1 MADPFTIAAIGVGLA
16 GTAMS
21 TFGAIREGQAANAA
35 AKFEAQQL
43 EQRAKEQEAAGQLSA
58 LEERRKSNILQ
69 SRALAVA
76 GASGGGALDPNVLN
90 IVSGLAGEG
99 EQAFQSE
106 LFNARSRAGTLEAQA
121 AGRRFEGKQ
130 AKTAGLIKGVSTA
143 FSGLSSAAMG
153 GASFFGGTK
162 PVGDAPAL
170 GFDDFVTAG
179 NRNVNIPGMR

>member
-1 MADPFTIAAIGVGLA
+1 MADPLTLAAIGAGLA

-21 TFGAIREGQAANAA
+21 TFGAIRQGQAANAA

-43 EQRAKEQEAAGQLSA
+43 EQRAKEQEAAGQAAA
-58 LEERRKSNILQ
+58 LEERRRSQILQ

-76 GASGGGALDPNVLN
+76 GASGGGALDPGVLN
-90 IVSGLAGEG
+90 IISGLEGEG

-130 AKTAGLIKGVSTA
+130 AKSASLVNAVSTA
-143 FSGLSSAAMG
+143 LSGVSDAAMA
-153 GASFFGGTK
+153 GANFFGG
-162 PVGDAPAL
+162 PRPDGGSD
-170 GFDDFVTAG
+170 FDDFTRAR
-179 NRNVNIPGMR
+179 NRNVNIPGLN